1 MIYVFYLLTVSAVVW
16 FSILASRY
24 IDMIDRSTKLS
35 GAFLGGVLLS
45 AITSLPELF
54 TSISA
59 TTLID
64 DASLCI
70 GNILGSNLFNF
81 GMLAVVILFF
91 IKGFSTANLSR
102 SHRMVMLLLIL
113 MYVAVWLNWQQ
124 VVDVEIVLGGASP
137 WFYMGITSL
146 IIAVLYIL
154 SVRYLAGDNGA
165 ASAEE
170 EPAGEEVTLSLK
182 SIVVRFVAASVGIIV
197 ASIILTYITD
207 DIAERLNLGSGLAGA
222 IFLGVAT
229 SLPEVTSTIS
239 LFRMRNFDI
248 AFGNIA
254 GSNVFNY
261 FVLAIAD
268 LLYVRG
274 TVYFFEDSKVINLT
288 LFGLVAS
295 AVMFVLLCSR
305 KIWVKAVMAWAAIG
319 CYFAFLLV

>member
-1 MIYVFYLLTVSAVVW
+1 MIYIFYLLTVAAVVW

-24 IDMIDRSTKLS
+24 IDMIDRSTNLS

-59 TTLID
+59 TMLID

-70 GNILGSNLFNF
+70 GNILGSNLFNL
-81 GMLAVVILFF
+81 GMLSVVMLFF
-91 IKGFSTANLSR
+91 IKGFTAARLSR
-102 SHRMVMLLLIL
+102 SHRTVMILLVL

-124 VVDVEIVLGGASP
+124 VVDSEIVCGASSP
-137 WFYMGITSL
+137 WFYMSITSL
-146 IIAVLYIL
+146 ILVALYAL
-154 SVRYLAGDNGA
+154 SVRYLAGDNG
-165 ASAEE
+165 SADSDENDAE
-170 EPAGEEVTLSLK
+170 AVGLSLR
-182 SIVVRFVAASVGIIV
+182 SIIIRFVAASVGIIV
-197 ASIILTYITD
+197 ASVILTYITD

-222 IFLGVAT
+222 LFLGVAT

-254 GSNVFNY
+254 GSNIFNY

-268 LLYVRG
+268 LLYLRG
-274 TVYFFEDSKVINLT
+274 TVYYFDDSKVINLT

-295 AVMFVLLCSR
+295 AAMYVMLCCR
-305 KIWVKAVMAWAAIG
+305 KMWVKALMAITAIG
-319 CYFAFLLV
+319 CYLAFLIV

>member
-91 IKGFSTANLSR
+91 IKGFSAANLSR

-113 MYVAVWLNWQQ
+113 MYVAVWLNWQR
-124 VVDVEIVLGGASP
+124 VVDTEIVLGGKSP
-137 WFYMGITSL
+137 WFYMSITSL
-146 IIAVLYIL
+146 VIAVLYAL
-154 SVRYLAGDNGA
+154 SVRYLASDNGA
-165 ASAEE
+165 AADE
-170 EPAGEEVTLSLK
+170 EPAGEEVALSLK

-197 ASIILTYITD
+197 ASIILTYVTD

-222 IFLGVAT
+222 LFLGVAT

-248 AFGNIA
+248 AFGNIT

-305 KIWVKAVMAWAAIG
+305 KIWVKVVMALAAIG

>member
-1 MIYVFYLLTVSAVVW
+1 MIYILYIITVTAVVW

-59 TTLID
+59 TILID
-64 DASLCI
+64 SPSLCI

-81 GMLAVVILFF
+81 GMLAVVILFY
-91 IKGFSTANLSR
+91 IKDFSSASLSS
-102 SHRMVMLLLIL
+102 SHNKVMALLFM
-113 MYVAVWLNWQQ
+113 MYCAVAANWQFMSDDNIIIGSNDKWWLF
-124 VVDVEIVLGGASP
+124 VSV
-137 WFYMGITSL
+137 TSL
-146 IIAVLYIL
+146 ILFALYVL
-154 SVRYLAGDNGA
+154 SVRYLASDNGECA
-165 ASAEE
+165 DEE
-170 EPAGEEVTLSLK
+170 GEEVKLSLRA
-182 SIVVRFVAASVGIIV
+182 IVVRFVVASIGIIV

-207 DIAERLNLGSGLAGA
+207 DIAERLHLGSGLAGA
-222 IFLGVAT
+222 LFLGVAT

-261 FVLAIAD
+261 VVLALAD
-268 LLYVRG
+268 VLYAG
-274 TVYFFEDSKVINLT
+274 GSVYHFGDEKVVNLT
-288 LFGLVAS
+288 IFGLLSTAGVF
-295 AVMFVLLCSR
+295 VMLKSR
-305 KIWVKAVMAWAAIG
+305 SWWMKAIMALGTIA
-319 CYFAFLLV
+319 CYFAFLLL

>member
-1 MIYVFYLLTVSAVVW
+1 MIYLFYLLMVTAVVW

-24 IDMIDRSTKLS
+24 IDMIDRTTKLS

-45 AITSLPELF
+45 AVTSLPELF

-81 GMLAVVILFF
+81 AMLAVVILLMF
-91 IKGFSTANLSR
+91 KGFAAAALSR
-102 SHRMVMLLLIL
+102 SHRIVMLLLIL
-113 MYVAVWLNWQQ
+113 MYMSVWLNWQG
-124 VVDVEIVLGGASP
+124 VVDFEVVCGRPTP
-137 WFYMGITSL
+137 WFYMSVTSL
-146 IIAVLYIL
+146 VLVVLYAL

-165 ASAEE
+165 SAEE
-170 EPAGEEVTLSLK
+170 ETEGEEVTLSLK
-182 SIVVRFVAASVGIIV
+182 AIVVRFVAASVGIIV

-261 FVLAIAD
+261 LVLAIAD

-274 TVYFFEDSKVINLT
+274 TVYFFEDSKVVNLT
-288 LFGLVAS
+288 IFGLIAS
-295 AVMFVLLCSR
+295 ATMLVMLCSR
-305 KIWVKAVMAWAAIG
+305 KAWVKVVMAVAALA

>member
-1 MIYVFYLLTVSAVVW
+1 MIYLFYLLTVTAVVW

-45 AITSLPELF
+45 AVTSLPELF

-81 GMLAVVILFF
+81 AMLAVVILLMFR
-91 IKGFSTANLSR
+91 GFAEAALSR
-102 SHRMVMLLLIL
+102 SHRIVLLLLIL
-113 MYVAVWLNWQQ
+113 MYVAVWLNWQG
-124 VVDVEIVLGGASP
+124 VVDAEVVLGEPSP
-137 WFYMGITSL
+137 WFYMSITSL
-146 IIAVLYIL
+146 VIVALYFL

-165 ASAEE
+165 SAEE
-170 EPAGEEVTLSLK
+170 ASGEEVTLSLK
-182 SIVVRFVAASVGIIV
+182 AIVVRFVAASVGIIV

-274 TVYFFEDSKVINLT
+274 TVYFFEDSKVVNLT
-288 LFGLVAS
+288 MFGLMAS
-295 AVMFVLLCSR
+295 AVMLVMLCSR
-305 KIWVKAVMAWAAIG
+305 KMWVKVVMALAAIG
-319 CYFAFLLV
+319 CYFAFLMV

>member
-1 MIYVFYLLTVSAVVW
+1 MIYLFYLLTVAAVVW

-45 AITSLPELF
+45 AVTSLPELF

-81 GMLAVVILFF
+81 AMLAVVILCMFN
-91 IKGFSTANLSR
+91 GFAKAVLSR
-102 SHRMVMLLLIL
+102 SHRIVMLLLIL
-113 MYVAVWLNWQQ
+113 MYMAVWLNWQS
-124 VVDVEIVLGGASP
+124 VVDAEVALGEPSP
-137 WFYMGITSL
+137 WFYMSITSL
-146 IIAVLYIL
+146 VIVVLYFL

-165 ASAEE
+165 AADE
-170 EPAGEEVTLSLK
+170 EPAGEEVALSLK

-288 LFGLVAS
+288 LFGMVAS
-295 AVMFVLLCSR
+295 AVMLVMLCSR
-305 KIWVKAVMAWAAIG
+305 KMWVKVAMVLAAIG

>member
-1 MIYVFYLLTVSAVVW
+1 MIYVFYLLTVAAVVW
-16 FSILASRY
+16 FSVLASRY

-91 IKGFSTANLSR
+91 AKGFSQANLAR
-102 SHRMVMLLLIL
+102 SHRTVLLLLLL

-124 VVDVEIVLGGASP
+124 AVDAEIILGAESP
-137 WFYMGITSL
+137 WFYVSVTSL
-146 IIAVLYIL
+146 VVVLLYAL
-154 SVRYLAGDNGA
+154 SVRYLANDNGA
-165 ASAEE
+165 AKSDEE
-170 EPAGEEVTLSLK
+170 ASEEVALSLK

-197 ASIILTYITD
+197 ASVILTYVTD

-222 IFLGVAT
+222 LFLGVAT

-295 AVMFVLLCSR
+295 ATMFVMLCSR
-305 KIWVKAVMAWAAIG
+305 KMWVKVAMALLAIG

>member
-1 MIYVFYLLTVSAVVW
+1 MIYLFYLLMVAAVGW

-45 AITSLPELF
+45 AVTSLPELF

-81 GMLAVVILFF
+81 AMLAVVILCMFN
-91 IKGFSTANLSR
+91 GFAKAVLSR
-102 SHRMVMLLLIL
+102 SHRIVMLLLIL
-113 MYVAVWLNWQQ
+113 MYMAVWLNWQS
-124 VVDVEIVLGGASP
+124 VVDAEVVLGEPSP
-137 WFYMGITSL
+137 WFYMSITSL
-146 IIAVLYIL
+146 VIVVLYCL

-165 ASAEE
+165 LDGEATD
-170 EPAGEEVTLSLK
+170 EEVSLSLK
-182 SIVVRFVAASVGIIV
+182 GIIIRFVAASVGIIV

-288 LFGLVAS
+288 LFGMVAS
-295 AVMFVLLCSR
+295 AVMLVMLCSR
-305 KIWVKAVMAWAAIG
+305 KMWVKVAMVLAAIG